1 MKKNMRMMK
10 TAKNSISGGSS
21 KTAKNSISGSGELL
35 LYGEIGDWWD
45 ELDAESVVRQLEFL
59 NKDEITVRIHSG
71 GGLIL
76 EGLAIYNRLAQSTAS
91 IVVYID
97 GLAAS
102 MASVIAMAGD
112 VIRMPSNSWLMI
124 HKPWNNVSGNAD
136 DMRRMA
142 DNLDG
147 LEDSTL
153 GIYMTRFNRSEDE
166 LKEMLRNDTWINAQ
180 DALEMGFIDEIT
192 DAIEAAASIDL
203 DNFSNVPDAMRK
215 SLASTQKAAQPAQTS
230 LKENIIMTEEEKK
243 AAAAKAKAVKDQAVI
258 DAKAVADE
266 AVAKERT
273 RAATIR
279 DIGAKAKLDDETI
292 NNMVDR
298 GISADSAR
306 SEALDAV
313 AKRDAEFNP
322 SSHIRVEHDMTAV
335 KASITNAILNRS
347 NPSQIQLSAGGSDF
361 RGMTLMELARS
372 MIESTGI
379 SARGLSPNELAAKA
393 MHSTSDFPAILADV
407 TNQTLRAGYDAAPK
421 TFMPF
426 CRQTTATNFKAI
438 YRAQLG
444 EAPDLETVNEKG
456 EFKYGT
462 LGEAREN
469 YSLGTKGKIIT
480 LTRQTLINDDMDAFT
495 RAPQAFGA
503 SAAEVENSTVWGIL
517 TANGV
522 MADSKA
528 LFHSA
533 HKNLGTAGALS
544 EATLSEARKKFRRQT
559 GINTTRP
566 LNLEAKFLIV
576 PAALETVAQKLL
588 TAITANTT
596 GDVNIFANSLT
607 LIVEPRLDDA
617 SETTWYL
624 AAEPT
629 RIDTIEYAYLAGEE
643 GIYIETE
650 QGFDVDGIKIKARL
664 DFGAGAIDYRGLF
677 KNAGA

>member
-1 MKKNMRMMK
+1 MTKMI
-10 TAKNSISGGSS
+10 TAKNSIGGLS
-21 KTAKNSISGSGELL
+21 KTAKNSISGAGELL
-35 LYGEIGDWWD
+35 LYGEIGSWWD
-45 ELDAESVVRQLEFL
+45 ELDAESVVRQLEYL

-76 EGLAIYNRLAQSTAS
+76 EGLAIYNRLVQSTAR
-91 IVVYID
+91 INIYID

-142 DNLDG
+142 ENLDG
-147 LEDSTL
+147 FEESTL
-153 GIYMTRFNRSEDE
+153 GIYMKRFKGSEEE
-166 LKEMLRNDTWINAQ
+166 LKEMLRNDTWINAK
-180 DALEMGFIDEIT
+180 DALDMGFIDEIT
-192 DAIEAAASIDL
+192 DAMEAAASIDL
-203 DNFSNVPDAMRK
+203 ESFSNVPEAMRK
-215 SLASTQKAAQPAQTS
+215 SMASIQKAAQLAHTS
-230 LKENIIMTEEEKK
+230 LKENNIMTEEEKK
-243 AAAAKAKAVKDQAVI
+243 AAEAKAKAAKEKATI
-258 DAKAVADE
+258 DAKALAVE
-266 AVAKERT
+266 AVSQERARVT
-273 RAATIR
+273 EIQ
-279 DIGAKAKLDDETI
+279 DIGVKAKIDAEVVNSMI
-292 NNMVDR
+292 SR
-298 GISADSAR
+298 GISADTAR

-313 AKRDAEFNP
+313 SKRDAQFNP
-322 SSHIRVEHDMTAV
+322 SSHISVEHDLTV
-335 KASITNAILNRS
+335 IKASITNAILNRS
-347 NPSQIQLSAGGSDF
+347 NPSQVQLSTGGSDF
-361 RGMTLMELARS
+361 RGMTLMEMARS
-372 MIESTGI
+372 MIESTGV
-379 SARGLSPNELAAKA
+379 SARGLTPNELAARA

-407 TNQTLRAGYDAAPK
+407 TNQTLRAGYEAAPK

-438 YRAQLG
+438 YRSQLG

-462 LGEAREN
+462 LGEARES
-469 YSLGTKGKIIT
+469 YKLGTKGKIIA

-495 RAPQAFGA
+495 RIPQAFGA
-503 SAAEVENSTVWGIL
+503 SAAEVENSTVWGLI
-517 TANGV
+517 TANAV

-528 LFHSA
+528 LFHAS

-544 EATLSEARKKFRRQT
+544 ETTLSEARKKFRRQT

-566 LNLEAKFLIV
+566 LNLEAKYLIV

-607 LIVEPRLDDA
+607 LIVEPRLDDD
-617 SETTWYL
+617 SEATWYL
-624 AAEPT
+624 AAEPA

-664 DFGAGAIDYRGLF
+664 DFGAGVIDHRGLF
-677 KNAGA
+677 KNAGS